1 MTFLPVSCV
10 HKHAILSK
18 CKLQAYYLNCSCCA
32 RPLRSSCKSMDCV
45 AAEPGRGGA
54 GRTDLKSVERPF
66 LLIWLNHWRQMQP
79 IQNSGNLWI
88 LRWALTY
95 ITMTSKHN
103 FRGHIFRLFLLPLL
117 FLSLLCPRLT
127 RYCCCWCWGFP
138 PPLPPTPAAWKRHVC
153 ANKIN

>member
-1 MTFLPVSCV
+1 MERFPTSLPISKVSTQLNDFSACELCAQTC
-10 HKHAILSK
+10 HTQQMQTAGLLSELLMLRTSPPVQ
-18 CKLQAYYLNCSCCA
+18 LQIDGLCGSRAW
-32 RPLRSSCKSMDCV
+32 
-45 AAEPGRGGA
+45 A

-66 LLIWLNHWRQMQP
+66 LLIRLNHWRQMQP

-127 RYCCCWCWGFP
+127 RYCCCC
-138 PPLPPTPAAWKRHVC
+138 
-153 ANKIN
+153 

>member
-1 MTFLPVSCV
+1 MQTADLLSELLMLRTSPPVQ
-10 HKHAILSK
+10 
-18 CKLQAYYLNCSCCA
+18 LQIDGLCGSRAW
-32 RPLRSSCKSMDCV
+32 
-45 AAEPGRGGA
+45 A

-103 FRGHIFRLFLLPLL
+103 FRGHLPSLPSASSLPIPPLSQAHPLL
-117 FLSLLCPRLT
+117 LLLLMP
-127 RYCCCWCWGFP
+127 WI
-138 PPLPPTPAAWKRHVC
+138 PPTPPSHPCSMEKTRLC
-153 ANKIN
+153 